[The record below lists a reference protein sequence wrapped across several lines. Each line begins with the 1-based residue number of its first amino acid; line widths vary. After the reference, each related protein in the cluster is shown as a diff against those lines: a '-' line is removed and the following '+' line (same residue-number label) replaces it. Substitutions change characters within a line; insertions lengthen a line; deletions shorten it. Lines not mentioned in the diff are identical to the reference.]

1 MKRAM
6 EAVGLDSDKL
16 EVVLMQ
22 LVRLMQDGE
31 VVRMSKRT
39 GKAIT
44 LKDLLEDVSIDVA
57 RFFFNMRAAGSHLDF
72 DLDLAVEQSN
82 ENPVYYVQYAHA
94 RICSIIKLLK
104 DEGIEVPKFEDMK
117 PEFLCEEAEIA
128 LLKKLCEFP
137 EEIRAAAISR
147 EPSKITRYVIDLA
160 TAFHSFYN
168 ACHVRVEDK
177 ELQGARL
184 KLIDSVRQV
193 ISGILKM
200 LKIDAPEKM

>member
-1 MKRAM
+1 
-6 EAVGLDSDKL
+6 
-16 EVVLMQ
+16 
-22 LVRLMQDGE
+22 MQDGE

-82 ENPVYYVQYAHA
+82 DNPVYYVQYAHA

-117 PEFLCEEAEIA
+117 PELLMEEAEIA

-177 ELQGARL
+177 ELQAARL

-200 LKIDAPEKM
+200 LKIEAPEKM